1 MYILVSIECL
11 MEVICEELEVICVGF
26 SDVCCIEIM
35 VVMYDIDMEELIVCE
50 DVVVILLYEGYV
62 KY

>member
-1 MYILVSIECL
+1 